1 MRSASAGSPSPG
13 AVSDFGATRQR
24 EAGDPSAE
32 GVTAASVGSVP
43 AATAATSRPAPDQIE
58 AGAGLRLSASRSA
71 RRRRAP
77 LGLGGWIGIALTA
90 LLVLLAVGGPLLGLD
105 PDKQNLLARL
115 APPIWAGGTAAHP
128 LGTDQLG
135 RDLLARVVAGA
146 RVSLLVGVVASL
158 GAGLAG
164 VALGLLAGAF
174 GGRVDGFVRWLVDVQ
189 LAVPFVVVA
198 IALAV
203 LLGRGLPTLL
213 VTLALTG
220 WVGYARVVRLQARSV
235 GRSAY
240 VEAARALGAT
250 RAEVARRHLLPNV
263 LAPILVLGSQQVAAM
278 MLYEAALSYL
288 GLGLGGKT
296 VTWGGMV
303 ADGRDSLLVAPWGS
317 IVPGAAIALA
327 VVGLNLLGDAL
338 VDRGAAG

>member
-1 MRSASAGSPSPG
+1 MRTASAGAAPPG
-13 AVSDFGATRQR
+13 AVAEPGAGRQRAPGDPMEFGAGASGMAPVSG
-24 EAGDPSAE
+24 ENDAG
-32 GVTAASVGSVP
+32 
-43 AATAATSRPAPDQIE
+43 SRPTPGRSAP
-58 AGAGLRLSASRSA
+58 GAGLPLSASRA
-71 RRRRAP
+71 PRRRRARVGP
-77 LGLGGWIGIALTA
+77 GGWVGIALTSA
-90 LLVLLAVGGPLLGLD
+90 LVLLAVGGPLLGLD

-115 APPIWAGGTAAHP
+115 TPPIWAGGTTAHP

-135 RDLLARVVAGA
+135 RDLLARVVVGA
-146 RVSLLVGVVASL
+146 RISLLVGVVASL
-158 GAGLAG
+158 GAGVAG
-164 VALGLLAGAF
+164 VALGLLAGAV
-174 GGRVDGFVRWLVDVQ
+174 GGRVDGVVRWLVDVQ

-198 IALAV
+198 IALTA

-240 VEAARALGAT
+240 VEAARSLGAT
-250 RAEVARRHLLPNV
+250 RAEIARRHLLPNV

-288 GLGLGGKT
+288 GLGLGGKA